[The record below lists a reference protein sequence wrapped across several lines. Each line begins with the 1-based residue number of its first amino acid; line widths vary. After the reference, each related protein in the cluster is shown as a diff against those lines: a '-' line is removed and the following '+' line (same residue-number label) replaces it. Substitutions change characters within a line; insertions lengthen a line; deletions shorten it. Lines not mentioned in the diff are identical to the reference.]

1 MLLKLFII
9 HIEQKG
15 SKKTYFLLI
24 LLNLII
30 YLGLSCNSICI
41 LDKYIPIIPINSVL
55 SDATNIISVLI
66 CNISLLFISI
76 IINIINV
83 INASI
88 TDTITGKISGN
99 VENATILSIE
109 YLNNFINDHLVL
121 PATLSTFLYSNHL
134 VL

>member
-1 MLLKLFII
+1 MDLMNFILDNALIFIPVIYILGAML
-9 HIEQKG
+9 KG
-15 SKKTYFLLI
+15 LEYVQ
-24 LLNLII
+24 
-30 YLGLSCNSICI
+30 
-41 LDKYIPIIPINSVL
+41 DKYIPIIPINSVL

-99 VENATILSIE
+99 VENATMLSIE

>member
-55 SDATNIISVLI
+55 RDATNIISVLI

-83 INASI
+83 INANWKRF
-88 TDTITGKISGN
+88 DDNNYAECWGFKNEYYCTI
-99 VENATILSIE
+99 NAQI
-109 YLNNFINDHLVL
+109 FIIVL
-121 PATLSTFLYSNHL
+121 
-134 VL
+134 